1 MDVQKILNKLRI
13 EQLNEMQQHAA
24 EAILGSD
31 GDVVLLS
38 PTGSGKTLAY
48 LLPLIQLIN
57 GQCSMDN
64 GQCSMVN
71 GQSSMV
77 NGQWPTA
84 LVITPGRELAL
95 QSDNVLK
102 SMGCGLRSTACYGGR
117 AAMDEHKVLK
127 EVKPQIVFGTP
138 GRLNDHLDKENISRY
153 GIRYLVIDEFD
164 KCLEMG
170 FQAEMQKLIKSLPG
184 LQRRILLSATNAEE
198 IPGFVNMSKK
208 GTLIDFLPE
217 EEQTSERVTLYEV
230 RSEEKDKLGTLKQ
243 LLLSFGDESSIVFLN
258 YRNAVER
265 VSDYLK
271 EEGFTISSFH
281 GGLDQRQREDQL
293 YRFSNGSA
301 NVLVATDLAS
311 RGLDI
316 PDIQNIIHYHLPESE
331 DGYIHRVGRT
341 ARWDATGNTFFIL
354 NSEEHI
360 PEYVIDHSP
369 LNIEHY
375 DPAKK
380 MVNGQSSMVNGQS
393 SMVNVPAPPK
403 NATLYIGKGKKDKIS
418 KGDIVGFLCKSGG
431 LKADEIGRIDV
442 KDRYAYV
449 AIKREKLKQVLR
461 QTQGEKIK
469 GIKTVVEPVR

>member
-1 MDVQKILNKLRI
+1 MSEVRGERMDIQKILTKLRI
-13 EQLNEMQQHAA
+13 TELNEMQQHAA

-38 PTGSGKTLAY
+38 PTGTGKTLAY
-48 LLPLIQLIN
+48 LLPLVQSLTPNPSSN
-57 GQCSMDN
+57 GEGDLVAPQ
-64 GQCSMVN
+64 
-71 GQSSMV
+71 
-77 NGQWPTA
+77 A

-102 SMGCGLRSTACYGGR
+102 SMGCGLRSMACYGGR
-117 AAMDEHKVLK
+117 PTIDEHRVLK
-127 EVKPQIVFGTP
+127 EVRPHIIFGTP

-153 GIRYLVIDEFD
+153 GIRWLVIDEFD

-170 FQAEMQKLIKSLPG
+170 FHAEMQKLIKSLPG
-184 LQRRILLSATNAEE
+184 LKRRILLSATNAEQ
-198 IPGFVNMSKK
+198 IPQFVNMAKK

-230 RSEEKDKLGTLKQ
+230 RSPQKDKLETLRQ
-243 LLLSFGDESSIVFLN
+243 LLLGFGDASSIVFLN

-271 EEGFTISSFH
+271 EQGFTISCFH

-341 ARWDATGNTFFIL
+341 ARWDASGRTFFIL
-354 NSEEHI
+354 NSEESI
-360 PEYVIDHSP
+360 PEYVEGDVESYEPIANSQKP
-369 LNIEHY
+369 KA
-375 DPAKK
+375 PK
-380 MVNGQSSMVNGQS
+380 MS
-393 SMVNVPAPPK
+393 
-403 NATLYIGKGKKDKIS
+403 TIYIGKGKKDKIS
-418 KGDIVGFLCKSGG
+418 KGDIVGFLCKKGG
-431 LKADEIGRIDV
+431 LTSDEIGRIDV
-442 KDRYAYV
+442 KDRYTYAAV
-449 AIKREKLKQVLR
+449 KREKLQQQVLR

-469 GIKTVVEPVR
+469 GVKTILEPVK